1 MGVCIAPLPSP
12 TLLIRVGS
20 HIAARIQPPLS
31 GNTNGP
37 SDALK
42 VLLVKELWV
51 VTRRGEERREEQ
63 RGEERGLAF
72 PVKRKKL
79 EEIKSGKQLTW
90 RMVCTSKVVGVRCVH
105 VYV

>member
-1 MGVCIAPLPSP
+1 MGHPNEVMNGVCIAPLPSP

-37 SDALK
+37 SDGLK

-51 VTRRGEERREEQ
+51 VTRRGEKRSAERR
-63 RGEERGLAF
+63 GERVGISCG
-72 PVKRKKL
+72 KK
-79 EEIKSGKQLTW
+79 T
-90 RMVCTSKVVGVRCVH
+90 
-105 VYV
+105 